1 MPKHTKYRLRT
12 ICSKHSTCADG
23 LCCVVAVLLF
33 CVLGSRWAR
42 RLVNYRF
49 TLMLLFCVL
58 GLRWAR
64 RLVIYRF
71 TCNICDNFYRFYFH
85 LTLLKF
91 AKATCGKI
99 LISDELISL
108 CLLFWAFAIL
118 WVQILRAAYSNILI
132 LRFMSNQKLRFEI
145 FLYQLNIGSEW
156 T

>member
-12 ICSKHSTCADG
+12 VCSKHSTCADG
-23 LCCVVAVLLF
+23 LCCVVVVLLF
-33 CVLGSRWAR
+33 CMLGSRWAR
-42 RLVNYRF
+42 RLV
-49 TLMLLFCVL
+49 
-58 GLRWAR
+58 
-64 RLVIYRF
+64 IYWF
-71 TCNICDNFYRFYFH
+71 TCNIYDNFYRFYFH

-91 AKATCGKI
+91 AKATCVKI

-118 WVQILRAAYSNILI
+118 WMQILRAAYSNVLI
-132 LRFMSNQKLRFEI
+132 LRFMSNQELRFKI